1 MAISYALLGS
11 VSSAT
16 SLADETFESKVESS
30 WFSATLDRKRM
41 KQLMQ
46 RSDSAG
52 LKHFGVWGVLLVG
65 SLVGVIAT
73 WLSWATVPFLLIYG
87 LMYAMSDH
95 HAHELSH
102 GTPFKNRKINEPLYF
117 LNAFMTLHEAHYWR
131 WSHTRHH
138 TDTMLVG
145 RDPEIAVQRP
155 TKMTHMLADFAFL
168 RGGWGQ
174 IKNIARISLSGK
186 VTGDGELFV
195 PPSEVCKVVRNS
207 RIYLCI
213 LLLVPVASVI
223 TQSWLP
229 LVLVVTPRFWGGFF
243 AQFFNITQH
252 AGLPENVRDHR
263 LNTRTVL
270 MNPFFRFMYM
280 NMNFH
285 VEHHMFPMV
294 PFHALPALHAE
305 MADQCAP
312 PSASVLAAWR
322 ELLPAVLIQRN
333 DPAYFISRELPGTPQ
348 GLLNQLGPQ
357 STLLSNVS

>member
-11 VSSAT
+11 VSSPT
-16 SLADETFESKVESS
+16 SLADETFESEVESA

-52 LKHFGVWGVLLVG
+52 LKHFGVWGLLLVG

-87 LMYAMSDH
+87 LVYAMSDH

-155 TKMTHMLADFAFL
+155 TKMLHMLLDFAFL

-174 IKNIARISLSGK
+174 MKNIARISFSGK
-186 VTGDGELFV
+186 VTGDGALFV
-195 PPSEVCKVVRNS
+195 PPSEVGKVVRNS
-207 RIYLCI
+207 RIYFLI
-213 LLLVPVASVI
+213 FALVPVASFI

-243 AQFFNITQH
+243 AQLFNITQH

-270 MNPFFRFMYM
+270 MNPIFRFMYM

-294 PFHALPALHAE
+294 PFHALPTLHAE
-305 MADQCAP
+305 MADQCVP
-312 PSASVLAAWR
+312 PSTSVLAAWR
-322 ELLPAVLIQRN
+322 ELLPAVLIQRK
-333 DPAYFISRELPGTPQ
+333 DPAYFITRELPGLSQ
-348 GLLNQLGPQ
+348 GSQNSRGSQ
-357 STLLSNVS
+357 SSLLSTVS

>member
-1 MAISYALLGS
+1 MQSTAQITRSYALLGS
-11 VSSAT
+11 VSNPT
-16 SLADETFESKVESS
+16 SLEDDMFEEEVEGA
-30 WFSATLDRKRM
+30 WFSASVDRKRM

-46 RSDSAG
+46 RSDAAG
-52 LKHFGVWGVLLVG
+52 FKHFGVWGVLLMV
-65 SLVGVIAT
+65 VT
-73 WLSWATVPFLLIYG
+73 WLTWATVPFLVVYG

-102 GTPFKNRKINEPLYF
+102 GTPFKNRKINEPLYV

-155 TKMTHMLADFAFL
+155 TKMLHMALDFAFL
-168 RGGWGQ
+168 RGGLGQ
-174 IKNIARISLSGK
+174 IKNIARIALSGN

-195 PPSEVCKVVRNS
+195 PPSEVGKVVRNS
-207 RIYLCI
+207 RIYL
-213 LLLVPVASVI
+213 LVLLVVPA
-223 TQSWLP
+223 TGAMFHSWLP
-229 LVLVVTPRFWGGFF
+229 IVLLVTPRFWGGFF
-243 AQFFNITQH
+243 AQVFNITQH

-270 MNPFFRFMYM
+270 MNPLFRFMYM

-294 PFHALPALHAE
+294 PFHALPTLHAE

-312 PSASVLAAWR
+312 PCPSVLAAWR
-322 ELLPAVLIQRN
+322 ELLPAVLIQRR
-333 DPAYFISRELPGTPQ
+333 DPAYFIARQLPPAAAAARK
-348 GLLNQLGPQ
+348 
-357 STLLSNVS
+357 